1 MKVVPTLKIGSQTC
15 RSYGLKQAIWGP
27 QSLLGR
33 RSVAVASLQVTY
45 LHPKVDPLPLSE
57 TRWCWFHSKTWGIGA
72 QPVKLPTLCW
82 QMVND
87 KLRSTRVARCHEFR
101 LHDFL
106 LVRFFATC
114 NDASSERTIP

>member
-1 MKVVPTLKIGSQTC
+1 MKAGDLGTPVAARSPLCC
-15 RSYGLKQAIWGP
+15 RG
-27 QSLLGR
+27 
-33 RSVAVASLQVTY
+33 LQVTY

-114 NDASSERTIP
+114 NDASSERTIL